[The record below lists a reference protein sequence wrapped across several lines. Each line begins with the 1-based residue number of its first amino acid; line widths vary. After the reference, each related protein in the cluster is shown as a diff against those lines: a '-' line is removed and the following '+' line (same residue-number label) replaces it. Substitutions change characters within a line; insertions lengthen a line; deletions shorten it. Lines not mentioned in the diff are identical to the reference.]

1 MATIL
6 NIETSTKNCSVSIA
20 KDNELLCLVEEADE
34 GYAHGEKLHQ
44 FIDWCAE
51 GAGISLKK
59 IDAICVSKGPGSY
72 TGLRI
77 GVSSAKG
84 LAYGLDAK
92 LLAINSL
99 QILAQSQINKGYD
112 LIIPLIDARRM
123 EVYTA
128 TFDGAGNELKSTEAK
143 VIEDNSFEEYKGK
156 KIVFV
161 GDGADKCKEALAYL
175 EADFVQIFPSAKYMV
190 EVANEKF
197 NAEKFEDVAYFEPF
211 YLKDFVALK
220 KKTDK

>member
-1 MATIL
+1 M
-6 NIETSTKNCSVSIA
+6 
-20 KDNELLCLVEEADE
+20 
-34 GYAHGEKLHQ
+34 
-44 FIDWCAE
+44 F
-51 GAGISLKK
+51 
-59 IDAICVSKGPGSY
+59 SKGPGSY

-92 LLAINSL
+92 LIAINSL

-128 TFDGAGNELKSTEAK
+128 TFDGVGNELKSTEAK

-175 EADFVQIFPSAKYMV
+175 EADFVQVFPSAKYMI